1 MEKLTT
7 HTGIGVPLRRSAVD
21 TDQIIPAVYREE
33 TRRVIDQPATTRTV
47 DVPAVYKTITK
58 QVKVADA
65 HEEQREVLCASNTP
79 RSRISA
85 VQQALRAAG
94 FRTDISDQGDSY
106 LLEAD
111 LPGFDKDS
119 IHIDLS
125 EDTLTISA
133 ERHSQHEE
141 EDKKDS
147 YVCCERSYGQ
157 YQRSFDV
164 SGIDKDGI
172 KAKYADG
179 VLRLTLPKVP
189 EVQPAVKRLEI
200 E

>member
-1 MEKLTT
+1 MFGLVPYRKISTPASTGSIFREMEELE
-7 HTGIGVPLRRSAVD
+7 RRFFGDSFSSLFKS
-21 TDQIIPAVYREE
+21 EGM
-33 TRRVIDQPATTRTV
+33 
-47 DVPAVYKTITK
+47 
-58 QVKVADA
+58 
-65 HEEQREVLCASNTP
+65 S
-79 RSRISA
+79 
-85 VQQALRAAG
+85 G
-94 FRTDISDQGDSY
+94 FRTDISDKGDSY

-133 ERHSQHEE
+133 ERHSEHEDE
-141 EDKKDS
+141 AKKAG

-172 KAKYADG
+172 KAKYVDG
-179 VLRLTLPKVP
+179 VLSLTLPKVP
-189 EVQPAVKRLEI
+189 EVQPAVKRLMI

>member
-1 MEKLTT
+1 MFGLVPYRKISTNNTSSLFREMEELERRFFGDSFTSLFKSEGTT
-7 HTGIGVPLRRSAVD
+7 
-21 TDQIIPAVYREE
+21 
-33 TRRVIDQPATTRTV
+33 
-47 DVPAVYKTITK
+47 
-58 QVKVADA
+58 
-65 HEEQREVLCASNTP
+65 
-79 RSRISA
+79 
-85 VQQALRAAG
+85 G

-133 ERHSQHEE
+133 ERHSEHEE
-141 EDKKDS
+141 EDKKGS

-164 SGIDKDGI
+164 SGIDETAITAAYNNGI
-172 KAKYADG
+172 
-179 VLRLTLPKVP
+179 LELTLPKQKPVEP
-189 EVQPAVKRLEI
+189 ETRQISIL
-200 E
+200 

>member
-1 MEKLTT
+1 MFGL
-7 HTGIGVPLRRSAVD
+7 VP
-21 TDQIIPAVYREE
+21 YRK
-33 TRRVIDQPATTRTV
+33 I
-47 DVPAVYKTITK
+47 
-58 QVKVADA
+58 
-65 HEEQREVLCASNTP
+65 SNTNTAGNIF
-79 RSRISA
+79 REMEELERRFFGDSFSS
-85 VQQALRAAG
+85 LFKSEGTTG

-133 ERHSQHEE
+133 ERHSEHEE
-141 EDKKDS
+141 EDKKGS

-164 SGIDKDGI
+164 SGIDQDGI

-179 VLRLTLPKVP
+179 VLSLTLPTLP
-189 EVQPAVKRLEI
+189 DAQPAVTRLLI
-200 E
+200 D

>member
-1 MEKLTT
+1 MFAMM
-7 HTGIGVPLRRSAVD
+7 P
-21 TDQIIPAVYREE
+21 Y
-33 TRRVIDQPATTRTV
+33 RRVRTAG
-47 DVPAVYKTITK
+47 DFNIFREMEELERRFFGDSFGSL
-58 QVKVADA
+58 VKS
-65 HEEQREVLCASNTP
+65 EGAS
-79 RSRISA
+79 
-85 VQQALRAAG
+85 G

-119 IHIDLS
+119 IHLDLS

-141 EDKKDS
+141 EDKKGS
-147 YVCCERSYGQ
+147 YICCERSYGQ

-164 SGIDKDGI
+164 SGIDTEKI

-179 VLRLTLPKVP
+179 VLSLTLPKKA
-189 EVQPAVKRLEI
+189 EVQPASKRLEI

>member
-1 MEKLTT
+1 MFGLVPYRKVSNAGTGSIFREMEELE
-7 HTGIGVPLRRSAVD
+7 RRFFGDSFSSLFKAEGM
-21 TDQIIPAVYREE
+21 T
-33 TRRVIDQPATTRTV
+33 
-47 DVPAVYKTITK
+47 
-58 QVKVADA
+58 
-65 HEEQREVLCASNTP
+65 
-79 RSRISA
+79 
-85 VQQALRAAG
+85 G

-119 IHIDLS
+119 IHVELS

-147 YVCCERSYGQ
+147 YVCCERSYGR

-164 SGIDKDGI
+164 SGIDKEGI
-172 KAKYADG
+172 RARYADG
-179 VLRLTLPKVP
+179 VLSLTLPKVP
-189 EVQPAVKRLEI
+189 EVQPAVKRLMI

>member
-1 MEKLTT
+1 MFGLVPYRKVSNATNGAGSIFREMEELE
-7 HTGIGVPLRRSAVD
+7 RRFFGDSFSS
-21 TDQIIPAVYREE
+21 IF
-33 TRRVIDQPATTRTV
+33 
-47 DVPAVYKTITK
+47 KT
-58 QVKVADA
+58 
-65 HEEQREVLCASNTP
+65 EG
-79 RSRISA
+79 
-85 VQQALRAAG
+85 AAG
-94 FRTDISDQGDSY
+94 FRTDISDKGDSY

-125 EDTLTISA
+125 EDTLTIRA
-133 ERHSQHEE
+133 ERHSEHEE
-141 EDKKDS
+141 EDKKGS

-172 KAKYADG
+172 RAKYADG
-179 VLRLTLPKVP
+179 VLSLTLPKAQ
-189 EVQPAVKRLEI
+189 EVLPAVKRLEI